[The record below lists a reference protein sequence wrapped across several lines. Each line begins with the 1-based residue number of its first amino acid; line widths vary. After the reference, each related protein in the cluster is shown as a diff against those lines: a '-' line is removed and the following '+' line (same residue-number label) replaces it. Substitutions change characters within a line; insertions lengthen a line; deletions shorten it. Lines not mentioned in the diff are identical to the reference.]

1 VRDRVARQKPHQSP
15 WRRFRP
21 PVLSTAREQD
31 QSEAGLDNRP
41 GVRGGNVG
49 RDTHDPS
56 SKPRTRAHGQSA

>member
-21 PVLSTAREQD
+21 PVLSTARP
-31 QSEAGLDNRP
+31 SRIKARL
-41 GVRGGNVG
+41 NVG
-49 RDTHDPS
+49 RDTHDAS